1 MNKKLLLGLGA
12 FVLLLVVVA
21 VVRGGNRT
29 NCLRSARKKWPVGPL
44 WNASAPAEKFSLKSR

>member
-21 VVRGGNRT
+21 VVRGGNRELPVVST
-29 NCLRSARKKWPVGPL
+29 EEVARRSIVERVS
-44 WNASAPAEKFSLKSR
+44 ASGKFSPKWR